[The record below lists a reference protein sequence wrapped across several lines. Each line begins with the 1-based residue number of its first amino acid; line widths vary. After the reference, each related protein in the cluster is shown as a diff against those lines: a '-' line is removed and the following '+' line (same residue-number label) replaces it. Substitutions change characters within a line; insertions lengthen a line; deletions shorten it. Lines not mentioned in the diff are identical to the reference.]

1 MQLVLLWGPWIDIVP
16 KSTAQLLFV
25 PKSCYVKNFLQW
37 PHPSK
42 SWNKLILME
51 HAFDV
56 RFTYNKNM
64 NVLWVVDFG
73 RGVSVCKNRGW
84 NLKNEEEEILSVVKD
99 NCTCFQHP
107 WWPMVAHPWWSV
119 DHISSWT
126 ALELSGQI
134 CLEFAIMFWKFL
146 LVVVKEKTSTSIT
159 LWWDLN
165 ILQRGRGPLL

>member
-84 NLKNEEEEILSVVKD
+84 NLKTRKKKYCLWSKIIVPVSNIHD
-99 NCTCFQHP
+99 GP
-107 WWPMVAHPWWSV
+107 WWHIHDDLLIIFQVGLLSNCLGKFVLSLPSCFGSSCLWSEKKRPAH
-119 DHISSWT
+119 
-126 ALELSGQI
+126 L
-134 CLEFAIMFWKFL
+134 
-146 LVVVKEKTSTSIT
+146 
-159 LWWDLN
+159 
-165 ILQRGRGPLL
+165 